1 MKKVLLTLGVICF
14 SLIAVHISTAEIDF
28 ETAVGIW
35 LFDEGKGAV
44 VEDISGEGNDGEVVK
59 SKWVDGKFGKALEF
73 DGKAGCVKTGAK
85 LLEALE
91 EFTILSW
98 IQSTSAPPA
107 RTGLVGQNNA
117 PEFGFI
123 TTNELSLWTPS
134 AGLTNN
140 PWKHKHGDGK
150 WHHVGCVATQDYV
163 HTYIDGEYVEQK
175 GKWANH
181 GAAPFDVNIG
191 GCGVWDP
198 GGNFFPGLMDEVMI
212 FHSALEQEDIQ
223 DLMDKGYVNYLAVDP
238 KDKLG
243 TTWGHIKST
252 HHLRQ

>member
-1 MKKVLLTLGVICF
+1 MKKVLLTLCVMCL
-14 SLIAVHISTAEIDF
+14 SLITVHISTAEIDF
-28 ETAVGIW
+28 STAVGIW
-35 LFDEGKGAV
+35 LFDEGKGGVA
-44 VEDISGEGNDGEVVK
+44 EDISGEGNDGEVVK

-98 IQSTSAPPA
+98 IQTTSPPPG

-140 PWKHKHGDGK
+140 P
-150 WHHVGCVATQDYV
+150 
-163 HTYIDGEYVEQK
+163 
-175 GKWANH
+175 
-181 GAAPFDVNIG
+181 
-191 GCGVWDP
+191 
-198 GGNFFPGLMDEVMI
+198 
-212 FHSALEQEDIQ
+212 
-223 DLMDKGYVNYLAVDP
+223 
-238 KDKLG
+238 
-243 TTWGHIKST
+243 
-252 HHLRQ
+252 